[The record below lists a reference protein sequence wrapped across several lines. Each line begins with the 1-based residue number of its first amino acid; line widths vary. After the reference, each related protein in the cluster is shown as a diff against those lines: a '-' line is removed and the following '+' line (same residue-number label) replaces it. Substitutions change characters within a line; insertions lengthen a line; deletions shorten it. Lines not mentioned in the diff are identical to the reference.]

1 MTQAPQ
7 QQPASPPSGASKTS
21 LSISGILFA
30 LAAASAYGTSQVI
43 TRQSVGGLATPLVG
57 TLIALFWGTLG
68 FTVLAAGD
76 FRTRSPNFRRG
87 AKFFALAGL
96 FSAMGVVFLF
106 QALSRGKV
114 VIVSPIAA
122 TNSLFTMFFAMMML
136 RGVERITPR
145 VVLGAALVVAGVVV
159 LSVFK

>member
-1 MTQAPQ
+1 MTAPT
-7 QQPASPPSGASKTS
+7 PNTPPTGGPQGP

-30 LAAASAYGTSQVI
+30 LAAASAYGTAQVI
-43 TRQSVGGLATPLVG
+43 TRQAVGGLASPLVG
-57 TLIALFWGTLG
+57 TLIAIFWGTVG
-68 FTVLAAGD
+68 FALLAARD
-76 FRTRSPNFRRG
+76 FRTRGPQFMHG
-87 AKFFALAGL
+87 ARFFALGGL
-96 FSAMGVVFLF
+96 FSAMGVVLLF
-106 QALSRGKV
+106 QALSRGVV

-122 TNSLFTMFFAMMML
+122 TNSLFTMFFAAFML